1 MGSGRVILTT
11 RLQVKLSDTRLDL
24 FTVRLH
30 GAKLRLGLTWQLCTN
45 VWTEIKIWS
54 VVHPDYQTSPRAVV
68 QVMSRRAV
76 NAYKLINRAG
86 PKPAL
91 LIFGHVAQ

>member
-11 RLQVKLSDTRLDL
+11 LPQVKLSDTRLDL
-24 FTVRLH
+24 LNVRLH
-30 GAKLRLGLTWQLCTN
+30 GAKLRLGLTWQFCTN

-54 VVHPDYQTSPRAVV
+54 VVHADYQTLPRAVV
-68 QVMSRRAV
+68 QVMSRPAV